1 MMMLLFIVY
10 FIVILFFL
18 FFFFCPLPF
27 SVVYLSRLEYL
38 HSDDEDHDRY
48 DDLKYDYDVCQPMRF
63 AYCFSFNTANVLKF

>member
-1 MMMLLFIVY
+1 MMLLFIVY

-18 FFFFCPLPF
+18 FFSLPF

>member
-18 FFFFCPLPF
+18 FFSLPF

-48 DDLKYDYDVCQPMRF
+48 DDLKYDYEDVLP
-63 AYCFSFNTANVLKF
+63 AI

>member
-1 MMMLLFIVY
+1 MMMFIVY
-10 FIVILFFL
+10 CLFYCYSL
-18 FFFFCPLPF
+18 FPFFSLPF